1 MTNTEIAEHFLLLA
15 QLMEIQG
22 ENPFKIKSYSNAADV
37 IEEYPR
43 ELIAIADEELYQI
56 KGIGQAVGEK
66 VRELQHTRRMQALQT
81 IVEVTPPGIVKML
94 NVKGLSP
101 KKISTLWKVLGADH
115 IDAIEKA
122 ALENRIA
129 PVKGFGAKTQET
141 IRAAIAF
148 YKESQGYFLWAK
160 AEVLMLTML
169 QSLKAT
175 FTDNRFEPAGDMR
188 RQVDII
194 HSIDIVCDL
203 QQDTL
208 RDFLSQLP
216 DASIETESPL
226 LVAVRFPSQPL
237 YNFYL
242 AEPAHFHYQLF
253 VKTGSEAFVNTYL
266 ERYEVAPTAA
276 SEAAIFSSN
285 GHLFIHPALREQ
297 IEILDRPSLS
307 EALLQPQDVK
317 GVIHCHSTYSD
328 GAATLEQMATGARDK
343 GYEYLVISDHS
354 QAAQYAQGLYP
365 DKILK
370 QHAEIEA
377 LNAKLHPFK
386 IFKSI
391 EADILADG
399 SLDYNTEVL
408 SSFDL
413 VIASVHSN
421 LNMNQDKAM
430 MRLLKAIENPF
441 TTILGHMTGR
451 LLLKRNGYPID
462 HKIIIDACI
471 ANDVVI
477 EINANPR
484 RLDLDWRWLTYALD
498 KGALLSVNPD
508 AHSIRGIDDIRYGVL
523 AAQKGGVRIENNLSS
538 YSLAAFEAFLAGRQH
553 RKSALSIS

>member
-22 ENPFKIKSYSNAADV
+22 ENPFKIKSYSYAADV

-43 ELIAIADEELYQI
+43 ELIAIEDNELYQI

-66 VRELQHTRRMQALQT
+66 VRELQHSGRMQALQT
-81 IVEVTPPGIVKML
+81 ILEATPPGIVEML
-94 NVKGLSP
+94 QVKGLSP
-101 KKISTLWKVLGADH
+101 KKISTLWKVLGADT
-115 IDAIEKA
+115 IDLIEKA

-148 YKESQGYFLWAK
+148 YKKSLGSFLWAK
-160 AEVLMLTML
+160 AEVMMLAML
-169 QSLKAT
+169 QSLEASFPAK
-175 FTDNRFEPAGDMR
+175 RFEPVGSMR
-188 RQVDII
+188 RQLDTVET
-194 HSIDIVCDL
+194 IDILCDL
-203 QQDTL
+203 AQADL
-208 RDFLSQLP
+208 LNFLSHIP
-216 DASIETESPL
+216 EGSIEYKDEFSL
-226 LVAVRFPSQPL
+226 HIRIAAQPL
-237 YNFYL
+237 YCFHL
-242 AEPAHFHYQLF
+242 ATHEDYYYQLF
-253 VKTGSEAFVNTYL
+253 VKTGHDDFVTPFL
-266 ERYEVAPTAA
+266 ERYTVSPTAA
-276 SEAAIFSSN
+276 SEQEIFTTNGLPYIIPARREHISVLDKPDVSAALI
-285 GHLFIHPALREQ
+285 
-297 IEILDRPSLS
+297 
-307 EALLQPQDVK
+307 QPGDVK

-328 GAATLEQMATGARDK
+328 GAATLEQMALGARDK

-370 QHAEIEA
+370 QHAEIEV
-377 LNAKLHPFK
+377 LNAQLHPFK
-386 IFKSI
+386 IFRSI
-391 EADILADG
+391 EADILSDG
-399 SLDYNTEVL
+399 NLDYTPDVL

-451 LLLKRNGYPID
+451 LLLKRGGYPID
-462 HKIIIDACI
+462 HQTIIDACV
-471 ANDVVI
+471 ANHVVI

-484 RLDLDWRWLTYALD
+484 RLDLDWRWLEYALE
-498 KGALLSVNPD
+498 KGALLSINPD

-523 AAQKGGVRIENNLSS
+523 VAQKGGVTAQHNMSS
-538 YSLAAFEAFLAGRQH
+538 YSLPDFETFLKNTQ
-553 RKSALSIS
+553 RKRLI